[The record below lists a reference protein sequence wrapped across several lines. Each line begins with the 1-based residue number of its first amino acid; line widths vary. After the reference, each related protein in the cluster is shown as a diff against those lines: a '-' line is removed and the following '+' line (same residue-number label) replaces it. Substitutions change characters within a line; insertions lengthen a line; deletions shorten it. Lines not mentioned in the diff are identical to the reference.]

1 MPSARPLEEQQP
13 LPAGHAKRIADGRNA
28 LPWRSV
34 CAAILLIV
42 CIYVVAPFRSGAGEA
57 AQPQTENATTIAGN
71 RVALQRLAELCVESK
86 RAFRSLTSEDLAAAR
101 RSLEAAVAR
110 LDRRL
115 SAAGAEGQRW
125 RNYLRLDELQREL
138 ARTTPDPAV
147 LTAIHG
153 RFAAGHEG
161 LGLIWFRDVRVA
173 LMHYLQTAAGINNP
187 DMPAQFEQLMLDLA
201 QRLKQYAVRPTAED
215 ALAIG
220 QAVGWLDSAGQTP
233 ELLGAIRQALMHPNL
248 AFQAD
253 AKIVAAGLEE
263 PVDDIRPVRDFILGT
278 DLYSTAHTTG
288 GTIVELV
295 PDEHRAVLDALFYGT
310 AVSEG
315 IGYNGP
321 VCIYN
326 TSVSHLA
333 ARKRIWM
340 NAEGLHAFDAVSRA
354 ETNTTITD
362 IRSRRGRSLVECLA
376 WRQALRKKPAAE
388 YIAARHA
395 EARLNDQIDRRA
407 AEAIAEANRQ
417 FQEKFRQPL
426 LQRRLFPQ
434 QLRFGTD
441 RQRLQLI
448 ALQAEAN
455 QVAAQSPPPPVP
467 PQAEMALCIHE
478 SLVNNFAGSAL
489 AGMTVTQESFNAG
502 IGKLMGEVPERLRDD
517 DAEEPWAIGFA
528 AALPITVAFAD
539 NQIHVSIRGRRF
551 IKGGEAYPGMD
562 VTAVYKIVGD
572 RDGFRAVRQGPLVIL
587 PPGAT
592 AEEAVKLTSRQVVIK
607 TLLEKRFGRILAEE
621 LPIEGFQ
628 LPGKWEKLGRL
639 EVTCLEAR
647 DGWLV
652 IGWRCASARQV
663 ARSALPGR

>member
-1 MPSARPLEEQQP
+1 MVPLRSAC
-13 LPAGHAKRIADGRNA
+13 I
-28 LPWRSV
+28 
-34 CAAILLIV
+34 AILLAI
-42 CIYVVAPFRSGAGEA
+42 CSYAAERSVSRA
-57 AQPQTENATTIAGN
+57 AETLLPQAENAPAN
-71 RVALQRLAELCVESK
+71 ARNPAALERLADLCVESRK
-86 RAFRSLTSEDLAAAR
+86 AFRPLTSQDLLAAR
-101 RSLEAAVAR
+101 RALEAAVAR

-115 SAAGAEGQRW
+115 TAAGAEGDQW
-125 RNYLRLDELQREL
+125 RKYLRMDDLQREL
-138 ARTTPDPAV
+138 AKTTPDPTV
-147 LTAIHG
+147 MTAIHG

-161 LGLIWFRDVRVA
+161 LGLIWFRDVREA
-173 LMHYLQTAAGINNP
+173 LVHYLQTAAGVNNP

-233 ELLGAIRQALMHPNL
+233 ELLGAIRQTLVRPNL

-253 AKIVAAGLEE
+253 AKIVAAGLAE
-263 PVDDIRPVRDFILGT
+263 PFDDIRPVRDFILGT

-288 GTIVELV
+288 QTIVELV

-326 TSVSHLA
+326 TSISHLA
-333 ARKRIWM
+333 ARKRIWLD
-340 NAEGLHAFDAVSRA
+340 AEGLHAFDAVSRA
-354 ETNTTITD
+354 ETRTTITD
-362 IRSRRGRSLVECLA
+362 IRSRRGRALVECLA
-376 WRQALRKKPAAE
+376 WRQALRKQPAAE

-417 FQEKFRQPL
+417 FQQKFRQPL

-441 RQRLQLI
+441 RQRLYLI

-455 QVAAQSPPPPVP
+455 QVAAPSPPPPVP
-467 PQAEMALCIHE
+467 PQAEMSLCIHE
-478 SLVNNFAGSAL
+478 SLLNNFAGSAL
-489 AGMTVTQESFNAG
+489 AGMTVTQESFNQG
-502 IGKLMGEVPERLRDD
+502 IGKLLGEVPERLRDD

-539 NQIHVSIRGRRF
+539 NQIRVSIRGRRF
-551 IKGGEAYPGMD
+551 VKGGEAYPGMD
-562 VTAVYKIVGD
+562 VTAVYNIVSD
-572 RDGFRAVRQGPLVIL
+572 RDGFRAIRQGPLVIV

-592 AEEAVKLTSRQVVIK
+592 SEETVKLTSRQVVIK
-607 TLLEKRFGRILAEE
+607 TLLEKRFGRILADE
-621 LPIEGFQ
+621 LPIEGLQ

-639 EVTCLEAR
+639 EVTWLEAR

-652 IGWRCASARQV
+652 IGWRCASAGQV
-663 ARSALPGR
+663 AYSAPGGR